1 MLSSSIYLEH
11 KQYVVLTWPATIE
24 HKIKF
29 LEMCYTI
36 KEKLK
41 ETESHNKTWVCFWLR
56 PPVMAIWT
64 FLASA
69 NLVKWQHPWSRF
81 CYY

>member
-41 ETESHNKTWVCFWLR
+41 ETESHNKTWVCF
-56 PPVMAIWT
+56 
-64 FLASA
+64 
-69 NLVKWQHPWSRF
+69 
-81 CYY
+81 